1 MTAVA
6 NAPLGAPLGA
16 LPSVYLPPSI
26 RGFKPLHA
34 PFSTWA
40 HHQPFGYD
48 LAAALRPK
56 LLVEL
61 GTQAGLSYFT
71 FCQAM
76 KEHGVDGLAYA
87 VDTWQGDEHTKA
99 YDDEVYQ
106 SVAKHNRQYNGFS
119 YLMRMLFQDALRHFG
134 DATIDLL
141 HIDGL
146 HTYEAVSEDFR
157 LWGPKVRPGGL
168 VLFHDVRARLLD
180 FGAWRFWDE
189 LEREHETFAFNH
201 GFGLGVL
208 RMPGGDRSD
217 DPLLVRLLFEGSRAD
232 GGEALRAF
240 YVHAVRFHELS
251 RQAER
256 AQAKK
261 AERAVSTGPGGPG
274 GPAVPAP
281 ASDLAPPQG

>member
-1 MTAVA
+1 VTA
-6 NAPLGAPLGA
+6 
-16 LPSVYLPPSI
+16 PSAVYLPPSL
-26 RGFKPLHA
+26 RTFRPLHT

-87 VDTWQGDEHTKA
+87 VDTWEGDEHTKA
-99 YDDEVYQ
+99 YDEEVYQ

-119 YLMRMLFQDALRHFG
+119 YLMRMLFQDALRHFTDG
-134 DATIDLL
+134 TIDLL

-168 VLFHDVRARLLD
+168 VLFHDIRARLLD

-189 LEREHETFAFNH
+189 LERKHETFAFNH

-208 RMPGGDRSD
+208 RMPGGERSN
-217 DPLLVRLLFEGSRAD
+217 DPPLVRLLFEGSKAD

-261 AERAVSTGPGGPG
+261 AERAAQGATQEGQAAPR
-274 GPAVPAP
+274 PAP
-281 ASDLAPPQG
+281 SAGSSPAPGAPAAGGAPPRG

>member
-1 MTAVA
+1 MTA
-6 NAPLGAPLGA
+6 
-16 LPSVYLPPSI
+16 LPPVYLPPSI
-26 RGFKPLHA
+26 RSFRPLHT

-48 LAAALRPK
+48 LAAALRPR

-61 GTQAGLSYFT
+61 GTQGGLSYFT

-76 KEHGVDGLAYA
+76 KEQGVDGLAYA

-106 SVAKHNRQYNGFS
+106 SVAKHNRHYNGFS
-119 YLMRMLFQDALRHFG
+119 YLMRMLFQDALRHFTDG
-134 DATIDLL
+134 TIDLL

-157 LWGPKVRPGGL
+157 LWGPKVRPGGI
-168 VLFHDVRARLLD
+168 VLFHDIRARLLD

-208 RMPGGDRSD
+208 RMPGGDRAG
-217 DPLLVRLLFEGSRAD
+217 DPPLVRLLFEGSRAD

-240 YVHAVRFHELS
+240 YVHAVRFHDLL

-256 AQAKK
+256 AQAKR
-261 AERAVSTGPGGPG
+261 AERAASAAQEGQAARSAASEA
-274 GPAVPAP
+274 PAADPAP
-281 ASDLAPPQG
+281 PKG